1 MTQVLLTVFA
11 IVALFGAVHSQV
23 ENDEWDPTTRD
34 RTQQCDEFKEWTK
47 VEYFCKAFNN
57 CCEKAF
63 DPLNGDKCQTK
74 TQVCEK
80 TGDDSFHTVC
90 QYQNCTEMITTTTTT
105 TTPLPREEYANSGIN
120 VFTATSI
127 VVSFLYQIIVV

>member
-47 VEYFCKAFNN
+47 VEHFCKAFNN
-57 CCEKAF
+57 C
-63 DPLNGDKCQTK
+63 L
-74 TQVCEK
+74 
-80 TGDDSFHTVC
+80 
-90 QYQNCTEMITTTTTT
+90 
-105 TTPLPREEYANSGIN
+105 
-120 VFTATSI
+120 FTATSI